1 MGLTTTRSWGGAVG
15 IGVPGLVAG
24 MALSW
29 ALGLGAR
36 TPAAQAQVSPSAAAT
51 RAEPPANGT
60 IAFTTTNSGTNQQ
73 LLYLVDTR
81 AQAFAIY
88 KVDPQKG
95 EVKLEA
101 ARPYHWDLKLQ
112 YNNRPPDVSAVEAMV
127 SSQGQG
133 VAPTTRR

>member
-1 MGLTTTRSWGGAVG
+1 MGLATKGWDSAVRV
-15 IGVPGLVAG
+15 GVPGVIVG
-24 MALSW
+24 VALSW
-29 ALGLGAR
+29 ALGLGGRA
-36 TPAAQAQVSPSAAAT
+36 PAAQAQAGAPGARPDMSP
-51 RAEPPANGT
+51 NGT
-60 IAFTTTNSGTNQQ
+60 IAFTTTAVGANQQ
-73 LLYLVDTR
+73 SLQMLYLVDTR

-127 SSQGQG
+127 SSQG
-133 VAPTTRR
+133 APPATRR